1 MIKKLLNLIYEALG
15 RMIGYKSITDAFEL
29 DESVVSDAMSDSMDL
44 WKSMYKDE
52 SPWLDDHIG
61 IYSLGLPKLICQSM
75 QQQVLSEMETSIT
88 EPGVEDETDEDKNDV
103 IDTRAKFLNDIYQKR
118 LVKKLQQ
125 TLESL
130 LNKTDTVITE

>member
-1 MIKKLLNLIYEALG
+1 MIRKLLNLIYEALG
-15 RMIGYKSITDAFEL
+15 RMMGYKSITDAFEL

-44 WKSMYKDE
+44 WKAMYKDE
-52 SPWLDDHIG
+52 SPCLDDHIG

-118 LVKKLQQ
+118 LVKKRQPRCYA
-125 TLESL
+125 SL
-130 LNKTDTVITE
+130 ALA

>member
-1 MIKKLLNLIYEALG
+1 MIRKLLNLIYEALG

-29 DESVVSDAMSDSMDL
+29 DDSVVSDVMSDSMDL

-52 SPWLDDHIG
+52 SPWLNEHIG

-118 LVKKLQQ
+118 LVKKRQPRYHTSL
-125 TLESL
+125 TLA
-130 LNKTDTVITE
+130 